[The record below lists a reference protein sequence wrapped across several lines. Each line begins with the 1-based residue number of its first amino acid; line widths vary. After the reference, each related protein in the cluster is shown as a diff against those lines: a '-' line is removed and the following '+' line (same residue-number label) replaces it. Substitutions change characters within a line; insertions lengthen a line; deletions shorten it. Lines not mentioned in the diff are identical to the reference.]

1 LHLLAFSINP
11 DLGYKDKRGKYLY
24 IEKLLKIASPA
35 SPASLLAQGKGLS
48 DDATGD
54 ANDATGNLAS
64 PLPTDQDGGDARDD
78 AGDAR
83 QNLASPQTDKY
94 ANLMSSPP
102 QDSKSNDINN
112 DINDIS
118 QNLMSSPEASPSK
131 GYDINDINDIKNGYL
146 SVRGADGQLSL
157 LPDELVNKK
166 IPNHYQ
172 LEDGDQDEF

>member
-1 LHLLAFSINP
+1 MHLLAFSINP

-83 QNLASPQTDKY
+83 QNLASPLEPSLHKD
-94 ANLMSSPP
+94 
-102 QDSKSNDINN
+102 NDAGDADDAKN
-112 DINDIS
+112 
-118 QNLMSSPEASPSK
+118 SPSSSK
-131 GYDINDINDIKNGYL
+131 GD
-146 SVRGADGQLSL
+146 QPSL
-157 LPDELVNKK
+157 LPDDQDVPK
-166 IPNHYQ
+166 PTNHYQ